1 MWWRAVNPGALGL
14 EATCLELSRPV
25 KEYPETQHE
34 EKGAEGQ
41 TDWRQMDEGHTQN
54 LGQPELSKLENG
66 LF

>member
-1 MWWRAVNPGALGL
+1 M
-14 EATCLELSRPV
+14 ELSRPV

-41 TDWRQMDEGHTQN
+41 TDGRQMDEGHTQY
-54 LGQPELSKLENG
+54 LGQLALSKLENG